1 MTTSHASARR
11 ERGLGLIGLIVFGI
25 VAVMLVVVG
34 MRVLPTVLEYVAIKR
49 AISRVVSSGDASA
62 AGIQRSFDRIAAVD
76 DIVSIKGKDLRIE
89 RDGSNLTVSFR
100 YEKRVPLY
108 GPASLLL
115 DYQGSATGESAGQ

>member
-1 MTTSHASARR
+1 MTSHAFARR
-11 ERGLGLIGLIVFGI
+11 ERGLSLIGLILFGI

-34 MRVLPTVLEYVAIKR
+34 MRVLPTALEYVAVKR
-49 AISRVVSSGDASA
+49 AISRVVTSGGVSA
-62 AGIQRSFDRIAAVD
+62 AEIQRSFDRIAAVD
-76 DIVSIKGKDLRIE
+76 DIVSIKGKDLKIE

-115 DYQGSATGESAGQ
+115 DYQGSASSGSATP

>member
-1 MTTSHASARR
+1 MTSHAFARR
-11 ERGLGLIGLIVFGI
+11 ERGLSLIGLILFGI

-34 MRVLPTVLEYVAIKR
+34 MRVLPTALEYVAIKR
-49 AISRVVSSGDASA
+49 AISRVVTSGGVSA
-62 AGIQRSFDRIAAVD
+62 TEIQRSFDRIAAVD
-76 DIVSIKGKDLRIE
+76 DIVSIKGKDLKIE

-115 DYQGSATGESAGQ
+115 DYQGSASSGSATP